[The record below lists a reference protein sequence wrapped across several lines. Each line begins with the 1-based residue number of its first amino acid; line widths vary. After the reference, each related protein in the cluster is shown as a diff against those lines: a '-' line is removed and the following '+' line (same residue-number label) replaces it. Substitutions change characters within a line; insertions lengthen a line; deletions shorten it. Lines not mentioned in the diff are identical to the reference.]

1 MFRLILLFLFSSISI
16 SQENIINSSY
26 FEGFEIG
33 NLGSPFSSYF
43 PNLQKNNLEIKSDFM
58 DNHLVENYKKYRLF
72 DKIFFF
78 SHSNIKNSLTYI
90 SGYNEG
96 GFISSQLTRPVSN
109 HSHIN
114 FYYNNLISNGFFQ
127 FQENRFSNLGFE
139 YAYFNENK
147 PYGFIFHFNSINS
160 FHEENGGVEDYN
172 QNLSDDLQQTYF
184 SEANSEIKNRN
195 FSLQQYYKFN
205 SGKMISYLIDY
216 NRYRKVFTDN
226 APSSYHYSY
235 TPLFF
240 AIVDNYQNTS
250 SFYHVKNKLTL
261 HSNYFLE
268 KNIDFSFIYN
278 LYYHDLITNNL
289 GDFIFSISN
298 FKNPLDYK
306 YKFDLNFCPIGH
318 NKNNYDLK
326 LMYELKT
333 SKFNGEYLLGLNKQ
347 KPNLF
352 SGIYPPNLLTNLSWE
367 DDIYSLK
374 NIYISFDNS
383 ITNRK
388 IDLNFNY
395 RKVHNLLYYNHY
407 ALYTQLESPV
417 DYLHFLLQKKWVHK
431 KLDINQAIH
440 LQKRY
445 FDNDDNSNILSI
457 PFFLYHQSIKYN
469 FDLFKET
476 QLIMNFD
483 FKIHSNYFPNTYMP
497 LSSIFYTQNDIQ
509 VGGVPFFSVGLYL
522 QKNNFSLGVI
532 FKDIQYTFLERNYIT
547 QDYIANPSLLN
558 LYINW
563 EFLD

>member
-16 SQENIINSSY
+16 SQENVNYDSY
-26 FEGFEIG
+26 FMGLELGNIG
-33 NLGSPFSSYF
+33 APFLSYY
-43 PNLQKNNLEIKSDFM
+43 PNFQSKNLEIKSDFM
-58 DNHLVENYKKYRLF
+58 DSRLIEYYYNYRLF
-72 DKIFFF
+72 DKFFIFETD
-78 SHSNIKNSLTYI
+78 IKNNITYI
-90 SGYNEG
+90 SGNNEG
-96 GFISSQLTRPVSN
+96 GFISSQLTRPISN

-127 FQENRFSNLGFE
+127 LQENRFSNLGFE

-147 PYGFIFHFNSINS
+147 PYAFSFYFNSING
-160 FHEENGGVEDYN
+160 FYEESGGVFDYN

-195 FSLQQYYKFN
+195 FSLKQYYKFN

-216 NRYRKVFTDN
+216 NRYRKVFSDN
-226 APSSYHYSY
+226 DPSSYHYSY
-235 TPLFF
+235 TPLYFS
-240 AIVDNYQNTS
+240 IVDNYQNTS
-250 SFYHVKNKLTL
+250 IFYHVKNKLTL

-298 FKNPLDYK
+298 FKNPVDYK

-326 LMYELKT
+326 LMYVLKT
-333 SKFNGEYLLGLNKQ
+333 SKFYGEYLLGFNKQ

-352 SGIYPPNLLTNLSWE
+352 SGIYSPNSLTNLSWE

-374 NIYISFDNS
+374 NIYISLNNS
-383 ITNRK
+383 ISNRK

-395 RKVHNLLYYNHY
+395 RKIHNLLYYNNY

-417 DYLHFLLQKKWVHK
+417 DYFYFLFQKNWVYK
-431 KLDINQAIH
+431 KLNVNQAIH
-440 LQKRY
+440 LQKEY
-445 FDNDDNSNILSI
+445 FDNNENSNILSV
-457 PFFLYHQSIKYN
+457 PFFLFHQSIKYN
-469 FDLFKET
+469 FDLFKKIS
-476 QLIMNFD
+476 LRMNID
-483 FKIHSNYFPNTYMP
+483 FKIHSNYYPNTFMP
-497 LSSIFYTQNDIQ
+497 LSSVFYNQNNIK
-509 VGGVPFFSVGLYL
+509 VGGVPFFSAGFYL
-522 QKNNFSLGVI
+522 KKNNFSLGFI
-532 FKDIQYTFLERNYIT
+532 FRDVQYVFLERDYIT
-547 QDYIANPSLLN
+547 QDYIANPTNLS

-563 EFLD
+563 KFTD